1 MLLSSKYFQYQPIYY
16 KNNEVMYE
24 ALLRLPDKK
33 VNIENF
39 IQTYVNKEY
48 FDSSVIA
55 DILSDIKDS
64 GKNINVGIN
73 VSSLSLVNE
82 DFVNYLISLKDDYK
96 YFHIEV
102 TEHDHVLDLDL
113 MKKNCQLL
121 QSHGL
126 KIALDDYGKGYSNTD
141 VLLSIDFDYVK
152 IDKILIDKIENS
164 FFSYKLLESIVSDIS
179 SLTNSSIIIEGIE
192 TEKHLLL
199 IKNIERKYRVDFLH
213 QGYFYSKPKSLS
225 QINDKENNFY
235 NYKSLSNISS
245 FYNDVEKKIY
255 STLCHDEYDNID
267 DLLQFDPYN
276 TLNINYN
283 QENKNI
289 VTDFIAAFYQTSNI
303 SYDIGT
309 FLANAMLNNADCMVV
324 IRDVDGNTVF
334 NNKKHIHFLGIDLV
348 GRSVDSILEIIPDY
362 KECLL
367 SDLELMNSGNI
378 VLSKEENFS
387 RNGQELA
394 FITQRHK
401 IACGDNFFVM
411 TCIYDK
417 NEARI
422 EYVDSL
428 TSCFTRDHLSSKLD
442 SYQYV
447 AFIDLNN
454 FKLIN
459 DNYGH
464 EKGDEVLKLTADII
478 HRFFRYGDV
487 VIRLGGDEFLI
498 FSNIE
503 IKAKF
508 ERRLTRVN
516 RELERLTNH
525 LVSIAFGIAP
535 INGNYQDAIS
545 DADQQMYQQK
555 YSEKQ

>member
-213 QGYFYSKPKSLS
+213 QGYFLLKSKK
-225 QINDKENNFY
+225 F
-235 NYKSLSNISS
+235 
-245 FYNDVEKKIY
+245 V
-255 STLCHDEYDNID
+255 
-267 DLLQFDPYN
+267 
-276 TLNINYN
+276 
-283 QENKNI
+283 
-289 VTDFIAAFYQTSNI
+289 
-303 SYDIGT
+303 
-309 FLANAMLNNADCMVV
+309 
-324 IRDVDGNTVF
+324 
-334 NNKKHIHFLGIDLV
+334 
-348 GRSVDSILEIIPDY
+348 
-362 KECLL
+362 
-367 SDLELMNSGNI
+367 SD
-378 VLSKEENFS
+378 
-387 RNGQELA
+387 
-394 FITQRHK
+394 
-401 IACGDNFFVM
+401 
-411 TCIYDK
+411 
-417 NEARI
+417 
-422 EYVDSL
+422 
-428 TSCFTRDHLSSKLD
+428 
-442 SYQYV
+442 
-447 AFIDLNN
+447 
-454 FKLIN
+454 
-459 DNYGH
+459 
-464 EKGDEVLKLTADII
+464 
-478 HRFFRYGDV
+478 
-487 VIRLGGDEFLI
+487 
-498 FSNIE
+498 
-503 IKAKF
+503 
-508 ERRLTRVN
+508 
-516 RELERLTNH
+516 
-525 LVSIAFGIAP
+525 
-535 INGNYQDAIS
+535 
-545 DADQQMYQQK
+545 
-555 YSEKQ
+555 